1 MFFHIGDVSYGMKS
15 ILASVWEIE
24 QKKKDPLSNRNTIKD
39 RETIFKLN
47 DRWKA
52 SLTQSD
58 MTLSKLR
65 EIVKDR
71 KAWHAAVQG
80 AVKSQRQLSN

>member
-1 MFFHIGDVSYGMKS
+1 MEYY
-15 ILASVWEIE
+15 
-24 QKKKDPLSNRNTIKD
+24 Q

-47 DRWKA
+47 DGWKA

-65 EIVKDR
+65 EMVKER
-71 KAWHAAVQG
+71 EVWHAAVQG
-80 AVKSQRQLSN
+80 AVKSRRQLSN